1 MVLYFQIRLME
12 VEEEVFAVFH
22 KVDFNQED
30 VIVLFLK
37 LQSLVVPLGEK
48 RDGVRLEHWIATITE
63 SCFERK
69 VQRERE
75 IFYPFLRIWF
85 LDGKK
90 CLLFE

>member
-1 MVLYFQIRLME
+1 ME

-30 VIVLFLK
+30 VVVLFLK

-48 RDGVRLEHWIATITE
+48 RDSVRLRHWIATLPE

>member
-1 MVLYFQIRLME
+1 ME

-30 VIVLFLK
+30 VVVLLLK

-48 RDGVRLEHWIATITE
+48 REGVRLGHWIAALSE

-75 IFYPFLRIWF
+75 IFYPFLGIWF